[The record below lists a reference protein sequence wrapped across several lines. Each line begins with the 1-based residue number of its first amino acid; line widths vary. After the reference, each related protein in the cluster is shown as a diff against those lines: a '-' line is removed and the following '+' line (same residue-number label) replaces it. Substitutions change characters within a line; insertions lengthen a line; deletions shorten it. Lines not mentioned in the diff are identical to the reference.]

1 MSKHTIGAGD
11 ASRHA
16 QNIGTSPPQVQS
28 TLCPRCRPP
37 AILMRAGR
45 CLTVARVVR
54 ASKAE
59 PQVSPSPCI
68 WCCKQRVEHFAVLIY
83 LPSMR
88 LTAIL
93 KGWRRFSLTIH
104 WQYRSRCHHRIV
116 DCSTCLRPQFRDGV
130 FEYACDMTRGGVRSA
145 PCVAPRAPL
154 VFAKRIRPAWSC
166 VLCRV
171 FHELVSRWT
180 SDLPDE
186 AAAPPLGISTNS
198 SPFLPS
204 TCNVSTSSLAG
215 L

>member
-28 TLCPRCRPP
+28 TVCPRCRAP

-93 KGWRRFSLTIH
+93 KGWRRSSLTIH
-104 WQYRSRCHHRIV
+104 WQDRSPCHHHRIV

-130 FEYACDMTRGGVRSA
+130 FEYACDVTRGGVSSA
-145 PCVAPRAPL
+145 PYVAPRAPL

-166 VLCRV
+166 VVVVCSMSLFLGGLQTCQTRRPRRLLE
-171 FHELVSRWT
+171 FRLIRPLSFQARANY
-180 SDLPDE
+180 LQ
-186 AAAPPLGISTNS
+186 AA
-198 SPFLPS
+198 
-204 TCNVSTSSLAG
+204 
-215 L
+215 